1 MATIGRAFGFYL
13 KYWQEMQAHYEDKT
27 PLGPSSKKD
36 TEEMIR
42 KVGERA
48 CEQAAEFLTKCGAVI
63 EEYFSDTVEC
73 QARVR
78 SRPTYIKKYWEI
90 DVRLGRRGSRKTA
103 TLLWTTGASID
114 KSHNDTD
121 PALFL
126 YIWVRGSRGQGSA
139 QVEED
144 LDKLLGE
151 QRIKYQAA
159 ELGWYKGTAIF
170 GKIPLSKR
178 VNAKTFEIDE
188 EKLLDEV
195 SDFLK
200 TIGKKDAV
208 KLFEI

>member
-1 MATIGRAFGFYL
+1 MPYVAYAINVMIGSPGDVQEEHTI
-13 KYWQEMQAHYEDKT
+13 
-27 PLGPSSKKD
+27 
-36 TEEMIR
+36 IR
-42 KVGERA
+42 KA
-48 CEQAAEFLTKCGAVI
+48 IDDWNAAHSFDRQLVLIPLNWRTHA
-63 EEYFSDTVEC
+63 S
-73 QARVR
+73 
-78 SRPTYIKKYWEI
+78 
-90 DVRLGRRGSRKTA
+90 
-103 TLLWTTGASID
+103 TGASID